1 MNKVLFPSSNSNLDF
16 ATAGGSLGW
25 VPVQSNTT
33 LSTMAASIISTDGCV
48 AAHAIPSPVA
58 HIKDFYTKLNNGDE
72 STVNEWRGMLAV
84 IALQELKSLNIT
96 VKQIPIYDDPT
107 TGTPSM
113 LGRIICDA
121 LTENSQIT
129 GCGFLTQN
137 VLVNNVQETQF
148 VKDASGNKIPE
159 YKTLSVFCK
168 DGIPF
173 AMFMPGMVICPFKD
187 YPDNLF
193 AGLEWYDVQSKKWQ
207 DVRTVISPQQNTL
220 SVTAQKLY
228 WWIDSLLN
236 SHNDNNI
243 LSFRN
248 YILGASAIPAVN
260 PANNPVHK
268 DYGPVN
274 IWSELRTVC
283 PPPQGAPKN
292 AYSDK
297 LFVILPP
304 DRHFQGKTN
313 DGKDYAIEKNGF
325 SPKVKQVNN
334 RFYYVIPPIHH
345 DVVECLRNGSA
356 SFVRWE
362 IVPSIDNKSFTFEF
376 ELNFSLSG
384 EIMTYKKVYN
394 DIDVVYTDSMP
405 YISMWPFVNFAG
417 DDWKEHFVS
426 IWNET
431 TDVSRRGHSHYA
443 CFTENVNCKK
453 ISGYSIQ
460 GQTIPKFN
468 ISLVALRDNATV
480 NNCECNSAYRNKH
493 FTMLQSDSQP
503 FALEFSYAEAGKSYF
518 VGSWIIDRQDA
529 YAINPANIG
538 RSFFIAMD
546 FGTTSTNVY
555 MREDI
560 PNAFSA
566 PVSISSAGKFLQDIY
581 NPYIDVDNYNLQKI
595 SDFIQNYYLF
605 SSKVTPIGKIFTYG
619 QNFDVKK
626 NGVISGT
633 IESNVSGR
641 GVRVSYPDMPYL
653 GFWHWPKTDA
663 PYVCI
668 EPWTTLP
675 DATFVGRALSDKQG
689 IQILTPG
696 ETRAFSYTT
705 TFHQT
710 M

>member
-313 DGKDYAIEKNGF
+313 DGKD
-325 SPKVKQVNN
+325 
-334 RFYYVIPPIHH
+334 
-345 DVVECLRNGSA
+345 
-356 SFVRWE
+356 
-362 IVPSIDNKSFTFEF
+362 
-376 ELNFSLSG
+376 
-384 EIMTYKKVYN
+384 
-394 DIDVVYTDSMP
+394 
-405 YISMWPFVNFAG
+405 
-417 DDWKEHFVS
+417 
-426 IWNET
+426 
-431 TDVSRRGHSHYA
+431 
-443 CFTENVNCKK
+443 
-453 ISGYSIQ
+453 
-460 GQTIPKFN
+460 
-468 ISLVALRDNATV
+468 
-480 NNCECNSAYRNKH
+480 
-493 FTMLQSDSQP
+493 
-503 FALEFSYAEAGKSYF
+503 
-518 VGSWIIDRQDA
+518 
-529 YAINPANIG
+529 
-538 RSFFIAMD
+538 
-546 FGTTSTNVY
+546 
-555 MREDI
+555 
-560 PNAFSA
+560 
-566 PVSISSAGKFLQDIY
+566 
-581 NPYIDVDNYNLQKI
+581 
-595 SDFIQNYYLF
+595 
-605 SSKVTPIGKIFTYG
+605 
-619 QNFDVKK
+619 
-626 NGVISGT
+626 
-633 IESNVSGR
+633 
-641 GVRVSYPDMPYL
+641 
-653 GFWHWPKTDA
+653 
-663 PYVCI
+663 
-668 EPWTTLP
+668 
-675 DATFVGRALSDKQG
+675 
-689 IQILTPG
+689 
-696 ETRAFSYTT
+696 
-705 TFHQT
+705 
-710 M
+710 